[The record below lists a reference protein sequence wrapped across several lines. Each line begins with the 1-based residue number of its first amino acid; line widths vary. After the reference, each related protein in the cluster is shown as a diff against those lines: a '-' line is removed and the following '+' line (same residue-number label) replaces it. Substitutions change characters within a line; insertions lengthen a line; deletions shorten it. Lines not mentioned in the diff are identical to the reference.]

1 MSSPVQN
8 SEMPPQ
14 NSKPA
19 RPALSQRERRNRN
32 VMLIL
37 AGVVFGMIG
46 LAYASV
52 PLYSLFCKVTGYQG
66 TPRQVAA
73 NTSDASTRVVTVTF
87 NADVANGLGWRFRP
101 KQKSMEVQVGKSYLA
116 FFEAE
121 NMESK
126 PVTGT
131 ATFNISPDPFGAY
144 FDKTACFCFTL
155 QTLQPGQKVDMPV
168 SFYIDAGVLKD
179 PTLTKINDIT
189 LSYTFFRAAD
199 QKAATTLGAAEEA
212 AGKSGAATAGASGSG
227 QKSSVN

>member
-1 MSSPVQN
+1 MSNPMQN
-8 SEMPPQ
+8 SEMPP
-14 NSKPA
+14 KDPKA
-19 RPALSQRERRNRN
+19 VRPTLSQRERRNRN

-73 NTSDASTRVVTVTF
+73 NTSNVSTRVVTVTF
-87 NADVANGLGWRFRP
+87 NADVASGLGWRFRP

-168 SFYIDAGVLKD
+168 SFYIDADMVKD

-199 QKAATTLGAAEEA
+199 QKAATTLGAAEESK
-212 AGKSGAATAGASGSG
+212 GGAAAGASGSG
-227 QKSSVN
+227 QKSSLN

>member
-1 MSSPVQN
+1 MSNPMQN
-8 SEMPPQ
+8 GKMPP
-14 NSKPA
+14 KETRPA
-19 RPALSQRERRNRN
+19 RPALPQRERRNRN

-73 NTSDASTRVVTVTF
+73 NTSVASTRVVTVTF
-87 NADVANGLGWRFRP
+87 NADVANGLGWRFQP
-101 KQKSMEVQVGKSYLA
+101 KQKSMQVQVGKSYLA
-116 FFEAE
+116 FFEPE

-168 SFYIDAGVLKD
+168 SFYIDADLVNDATLK
-179 PTLTKINDIT
+179 KINDIT
-189 LSYTFFRAAD
+189 LSYTFFRAAG
-199 QKAATTLGAAEEA
+199 QKAGTTLGGGDEA
-212 AGKSGAATAGASGSG
+212 AGKDGGGAGASGSG
-227 QKSSVN
+227 QKSSLN